1 MFDQF
6 LTYFSGLGPLAACAV
21 ATAFTFSMTALGA
34 VFVVF
39 FGSSISP
46 KLRSLTLGSAAG
58 IMIAASV
65 WSLLMPSIEMAQKAG
80 DTAWVPAA
88 GGFII
93 GVLFIALLDKILPH
107 LHPDSNIPE
116 GPRTLWKKTTLL
128 VFAVTLHNIPEGMSV
143 GLAFGVAAITGDP
156 AAMSAAFAL
165 ALGIGLQNIPEGTAV
180 ALPLYECGYSRMKSF
195 VVGALSG
202 IVEPIFG
209 MLTVLALPIISLY
222 MPWLLAFAAGAMM
235 YVVCEELIPEAHLS
249 SHSDSG
255 TIAVMAGFVLMMVLD
270 VALG

>member
-1 MFDQF
+1 MLDHLFALLSQ
-6 LTYFSGLGPLAACAV
+6 LGPLGACAV
-21 ATAFTFSMTALGA
+21 ATAFTFSMTTLGA
-34 VFVVF
+34 MFVVF
-39 FGSSISP
+39 FGNSISSRV
-46 KLRSLTLGSAAG
+46 RSLTLGSAAG

-65 WSLLMPSIEMAQKAG
+65 WSLLMPSIELAQKAG
-80 DTAWVPAA
+80 DTAWIPAA
-88 GGFII
+88 GGFVI
-93 GVLFIALLDKILPH
+93 GVLFLALLDKILPH

-143 GLAFGVAAITGDP
+143 GLAFGLAALSPDSG
-156 AAMSAAFAL
+156 AMSAAFAL

-180 ALPLYECGYSRMKSF
+180 ALPLYECGYSRFRSF
-195 VVGALSG
+195 VVGSLSG

-209 MLTVLALPIISLY
+209 LLTVLAIPLISMY
-222 MPWLLAFAAGAMM
+222 MPWLLSFAAGAMM

-255 TIAVMAGFVLMMVLD
+255 TLAVMAGFVIMMILD